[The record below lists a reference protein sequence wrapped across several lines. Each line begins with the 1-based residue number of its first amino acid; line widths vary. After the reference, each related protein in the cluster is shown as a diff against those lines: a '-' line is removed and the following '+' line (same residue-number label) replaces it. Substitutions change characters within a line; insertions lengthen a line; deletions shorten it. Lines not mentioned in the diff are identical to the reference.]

1 MAREPQA
8 GGGSLTAAQ
17 QATKDYLVFNK
28 FETMDTQ
35 RARQALPPQ
44 RFAWCENLQIL
55 ADNQLVV
62 VAGPL
67 PALTNIL
74 GEEISAQFYANYN
87 NADYII
93 AFTLDGAGYQVNI
106 ATGVQTL
113 IGPPG
118 TFSSSPDVTQWQSS
132 RILIADPIA
141 GYATWD
147 GTTFTK
153 SGGIA
158 PTVTITNAGAGYVST
173 PTVAITGGHGS
184 GVTAH
189 AIMSGGI
196 ITQVIVDHPGSG
208 YVAGDTLTV
217 VFTGGSPSTS
227 AVATAKIFPIF
238 AFPAGSPPTT
248 LAVFQGRVWI
258 GSGRVLSW
266 TGTGGFDDN
275 NLANASGSLTISD
288 ADLVHAIFGLR
299 SLNNYLFIF
308 GDNSIKQIGTITVTG
323 STTTFTILTLSSDVG
338 TTFVRTVQSFNRLVF
353 FANKI
358 GAYAIFG
365 ASVEKI
371 SSPMDGVFSKLDFTQ
386 PLQAC
391 LADISTSVRTY
402 LVLVRYNDPV
412 RGTRSLML
420 AFAEKRW
427 YVINQGANIL
437 SCCHAPIAGIIETFA
452 SSGPDITQILQAA
465 TTPVPIILNLALAD
479 HGKPFQQKRAI
490 RFGIGQN
497 VIGSQT
503 IMGTIDSENGSVAFT
518 TYTAALPVTWLNAG
532 PPPSVVTWV
541 NFLGQV
547 VTWVGSGFL
556 WQRGQASATGL
567 YLGMTVTGSVAQMSF
582 NSFVI
587 EYQDATLMTSKPE
600 R

>member
-1 MAREPQA
+1 MP
-8 GGGSLTAAQ
+8 AQ
-17 QATKDYLVFNK
+17 QSRGGLTTTQTATKDFLVFNK

-35 RARQALPPQ
+35 RARQALPPS

-55 ADNQLVV
+55 ADNQLSVV
-62 VAGPL
+62 FGPNAPLTQIAGKQ
-67 PALTNIL
+67 
-74 GEEISAQFYANYN
+74 ISAQFFAVYN
-87 NADYII
+87 NNDYIV
-93 AFTLDGAGYQVNI
+93 AFTLDGAGYQINI
-106 ATGVQTL
+106 ATAAVTQ
-113 IGPPG
+113 IGGPG
-118 TFSSSPDVTQWQSS
+118 TFSSQPDVTQWQNT

-147 GTTFTK
+147 GTVLTK
-153 SGGIA
+153 SGSVA
-158 PTVTITNAGAGYVST
+158 PTVTVTNGGVGYGSV

-189 AIMSGGI
+189 AVVVGGVV
-196 ITQVIVDHPGSG
+196 TQVIVDTPGSG
-208 YVAGDTLTV
+208 FIAGDTVTV
-217 VFTGGSPSTS
+217 AFSGGTPTTP
-227 AVATAKIFPIF
+227 ATATAKIWPIF
-238 AFPAGSPPTT
+238 AFPAATPPTT

-258 GSGRVLSW
+258 ASGRVLSW

-288 ADLVHAIFGLR
+288 SDLVHAIFGLR

-308 GDNSIKQIGTITVTG
+308 GDNSIKQIGTISVTG
-323 STTTFTILTLSSDVG
+323 STTTFTIITLSSDVG
-338 TTFVRTVQSFNRLVF
+338 TTFPRTILSFNRLVF

-391 LADISTSVRTY
+391 LADITSVRTY
-402 LVLVRYNDPV
+402 CVLLRYIDAV
-412 RGTRSLML
+412 RGTRSLMV

-452 SSGPDITQILQAA
+452 SSGPDVTQILQNP
-465 TTPVPIILNLALAD
+465 TVPVPIILQLALAD
-479 HGKPFQQKRAI
+479 HNKTYQQKRAI
-490 RFGIGQN
+490 RWGIGQN
-497 VIGSQT
+497 TIGAQT
-503 IMGTIDSENGSVAFT
+503 ISGTIDSENSSIAFP
-518 TYTAALPVTWLNAG
+518 TYIAALPVTWLNALG
-532 PPPSVVTWV
+532 QAVTWL
-541 NFLGQV
+541 NNLGQTV
-547 VTWVGSGFL
+547 IWVGAGFL

-567 YLGMTVTGSVAQMSF
+567 YLGMTINGTVSQMSF

-587 EYQDATLMTSKPE
+587 EYQDATVMVSKPE